1 VNTFVNYLNP
11 KPMTKKTMTHTPAN
25 LRDDKAYLYGQALWL
40 ISQEETPTRKIQA
53 LNMGLSVGKSLHDF
67 YINAGMLVR
76 VKYGVYK
83 WSDALPCPTKAQCVA
98 IYKAQSAS
106 IARKDHPSAKKQ
118 AKLVINEKP
127 VKKAVVKPVKKA
139 SKPKAQPEPQSKA
152 SFAYTLLKRFFPT
165 L

>member
-1 VNTFVNYLNP
+1 
-11 KPMTKKTMTHTPAN
+11 MTKKTMTHTPAN

-40 ISQEETPTRKIQA
+40 ISQEETTTRKIQA
-53 LNMGLSVGKSLHDF
+53 LNTGLSVGKSLHDF

-106 IARKDHPSAKKQ
+106 ITRTSIARKDRPSAKREE
-118 AKLVINEKP
+118 KLVINEKP
-127 VKKAVVKPVKKA
+127 VKKAVVKLIKKT
-139 SKPKAQPEPQSKA
+139 SKPKVQPEPQPKP